1 MAGKKNK
8 AKRNDPVF
16 YDLAN
21 RVAQTLKENGCQKL
35 GKKEFT
41 KIQKNQVNRMLELE
55 ESFRKVICQYKQSD
69 KIYQKFM
76 MYIKIEK
83 GNILSARPFFR
94 ERSTVFGAKVS
105 PAFKEDDYQRL
116 KDFTINIKL
125 MEFII
130 KNWRGKIPAKAQK
143 IVKEHTEVRQKI
155 IENSLPLAI
164 NEAMKFYKK
173 TPKGHL
179 NLMDMINICV
189 AGLCIGV
196 DKWEGPF
203 TPTFRTVCLSRMK
216 SNLME
221 LYNQTFIHYYPNDKK
236 IIYKANILKS
246 RNGIKDEDVLLEAI
260 NQYLEDDKKDKRQLD
275 MYQLQN
281 LLNGASVV
289 SADQGSDSD
298 DESEVGVYDI
308 YTSDENIEE
317 KVEETDGLIKTLIAC
332 KELDIIEI
340 KILRLK
346 GVDL

>member
-1 MAGKKNK
+1 MAGKKSK
-8 AKRNDPVF
+8 ARKNDPVF

-35 GKKEFT
+35 SKAEFT
-41 KIQKNQVNRMLELE
+41 KIQKNQVNKMLELE
-55 ESFRKVICQYKQSD
+55 DSFKKVICQYKQSD
-69 KIYQKFM
+69 KVYQKFM
-76 MYIKIEK
+76 MFIKIEK

-94 ERSTVFGAKVS
+94 ERSTVFGAEVS
-105 PAFKEDDYQRL
+105 PAFKENDYQRL

-130 KNWRGKIPAKAQK
+130 ENWRGKIPAKAQK
-143 IVKEHTEVRQKI
+143 IVEEHAKVRQKI

-179 NLMDMINICV
+179 NLMD
-189 AGLCIGV
+189 
-196 DKWEGPF
+196 
-203 TPTFRTVCLSRMK
+203 
-216 SNLME
+216 

-236 IIYKANILKS
+236 IIYKANVLKS
-246 RNGIKDEDVLLEAI
+246 RNGIKDEGVLLEAI

-281 LLNGASVV
+281 LLNGASVA
-289 SADQGSDSD
+289 SADQGSD

-308 YTSDENIEE
+308 HTSDENVEE
-317 KVEETDGLIKTLIAC
+317 KVEEADSLIKTLMAC
-332 KELDIIEI
+332 KELDVIEI